1 VQEAIQMTKKP
12 VKTHRMKLS
21 VPYNNDLSLMK
32 WAIATGGIYEVYFA
46 GPQDDDH
53 SNQYLNT
60 RKASCDEIR
69 ELAAFCHRHKVKR
82 NLLLNK
88 RINFFDD
95 LKRIGRYVKTL
106 EDSGGITSITLA
118 DPCIVPFLRK
128 MFPKVALQSSVYMNI
143 DSECKVKEAVKM
155 GMTEFTLDVSCN
167 RNARALDAV
176 REARK
181 HLPDITIKLLAN
193 HGCYLHCFYGG
204 RHAEW
209 PVLMDAAK
217 AFLREETGRYV
228 GFMLKDGC
236 QFVTREPADE
246 IRRPYLRPED
256 LTYIEEQ
263 GWADGI
269 KIAYRKDDSRLLK
282 QKISAYLARSFQ
294 GDLFMLAPS
303 NKGPLP
309 FTCNNKAF
317 PKDFI
322 ERVAHCGQRCA
333 HCRYCASVARAAITP
348 KATP

>member
-1 VQEAIQMTKKP
+1 MDDAFDKVFRKGFIITGERQRAFIGWRQHEKIALERTGKIRGNLLFQEAA
-12 VKTHRMKLS
+12 V
-21 VPYNNDLSLMK
+21 V
-32 WAIATGGIYEVYFA
+32 FA
-46 GPQDDDH
+46 VGD
-53 SNQYLNT
+53 
-60 RKASCDEIR
+60 
-69 ELAAFCHRHKVKR
+69 F
-82 NLLLNK
+82 
-88 RINFFDD
+88 
-95 LKRIGRYVKTL
+95 
-106 EDSGGITSITLA
+106 
-118 DPCIVPFLRK
+118 
-128 MFPKVALQSSVYMNI
+128 
-143 DSECKVKEAVKM
+143 
-155 GMTEFTLDVSCN
+155 
-167 RNARALDAV
+167 DAV

-236 QFVTREPADE
+236 QFLTREPADE

-256 LTYIEEQ
+256 LTYIERQ

-309 FTCNNKAF
+309 FTCDNKAF

-322 ERVAHCGQRCA
+322 ERVVHCGQRCA

-348 KATP
+348 KPTP

>member
-1 VQEAIQMTKKP
+1 
-12 VKTHRMKLS
+12 MKNHKLRLS
-21 VPYNNDLSLMK
+21 IPYNNDLSLVK
-32 WAIATGGIYEVYFA
+32 WAIATEGVYEVYFA
-46 GPQDDDH
+46 GPGDDDH

-60 RKASCDEIR
+60 RKASHDEIR
-69 ELAAFCHRHKVKR
+69 QLVELCRRHKVKR
-82 NLLLNK
+82 NMLLNK

-95 LKRIGRYVKTL
+95 LKRIGRYVKAL

-128 MFPKVALQSSVYMNI
+128 MFPKIALQSSVYMNI
-143 DSECKVKEAVKM
+143 DSEHKVKEAVKM

-167 RNARALDAV
+167 RHARALDAI

-181 HLPDITIKLLAN
+181 HLPGITIKLLAN

-209 PVLMDAAK
+209 PVLLDAAK
-217 AFLREETGRYV
+217 TFLREETGCYV

-236 QFVTREPADE
+236 QFVTMEPADE

-256 LTYIEEQ
+256 LAYVEENA
-263 GWADGI
+263 WADGI

-282 QKISAYLARSFQ
+282 TKISAYLVRSFK
-294 GDLFMLAPS
+294 GDLFTLAPS

-309 FTCNNKAF
+309 IICENKAF

-322 ERVAHCGQRCA
+322 RHTTHCSQECSRC
-333 HCRYCASVARAAITP
+333 HYCASVAEAALKPRPTP
-348 KATP
+348 

>member
-1 VQEAIQMTKKP
+1 MKNPKL
-12 VKTHRMKLS
+12 KLS
-21 VPYNNDLSLMK
+21 IPYNNDLALMK
-32 WAIATGGIYEVYFA
+32 WAIATGGIYEIYFA
-46 GPQDDDH
+46 GPEGDDH

-60 RKASCDEIR
+60 RKASSGEIR
-69 ELAAFCHRHKVKR
+69 QLIALCHRHKIKR

-95 LKRIGRYVKTL
+95 LKRIGRYVKAL

-128 MFPKVALQSSVYMNI
+128 MFPKIALQSSVYMNI
-143 DSECKVKEAVKM
+143 DSEHKIKEAVKM

-167 RNARALDAV
+167 RDARALDAI
-176 REARK
+176 RAGRK
-181 HLPDITIKLLAN
+181 HLPAVTIKLLAN

-209 PVLMDAAK
+209 PVLMEAARTMLQEG
-217 AFLREETGRYV
+217 AGCYV

-236 QFVTREPADE
+236 QFATQEPADE

-256 LTYIEEQ
+256 LAFFEEN

-282 QKISAYLARSFQ
+282 TKISAYLARSFK
-294 GDLFMLAPS
+294 GDLFTLAPS

-309 FTCNNKAF
+309 FICDNKAF

-322 ERVAHCGQRCA
+322 EHTTHCNQRCVS
-333 HCRYCASVARAAITP
+333 CRYCASVAQAAIKP
-348 KATP
+348 KTSP